1 MSVTE
6 VRDPTLCPFAWGGTA
21 FPTGAVPWH
30 PLTSSWCSLPTRLA
44 PTLGPDAVQ
53 EGPQGVGAHGS
64 WSRADIGGTPAR
76 LRWSG
81 LWAVRPWGVKF
92 RRARRG

>member
-44 PTLGPDAVQ
+44 WPPPWAQMPSRKDPREWGLM
-53 EGPQGVGAHGS
+53 GVGAGQ
-64 WSRADIGGTPAR
+64 T
-76 LRWSG
+76 
-81 LWAVRPWGVKF
+81 
-92 RRARRG
+92 